1 MAFKYYAALQASDG
15 TKTLPRAMSLHNPN
29 SADITLE
36 LTPASAGLIFYPF
49 TGSADVLSSIVT
61 LPNLRAAQAATDYD
75 LVTVT
80 GYGSGADITVT
91 TTNVGSDLGD
101 FAAGHTS
108 GAYFAGNGIPFG
120 DGVQTYE
127 PETDGSGTGFKVKFA
142 VTGTAQSQ
150 TITNLEVIAAGTGYA
165 AGDVL
170 TFTAAD
176 EGTFTRTLTAA
187 DITDVF
193 NPTTAVIKSTE
204 TGENYQDGDLLQFTM
219 SEDITVGEVTTTYTY
234 VVQLRVAQ
242 ADLAGSTFNYVLGSG
257 VTTPFQAS
265 KFKVLGTDDRA
276 VTAID

>member
-1 MAFKYYAALQASDG
+1 MAFKYYPALQATDG
-15 TKTLPRAMSLHNPN
+15 AQTLPRSMSLHNPN
-29 SADITLE
+29 TADIELE
-36 LTPASAGLIFYPF
+36 LTPASAGLDFQSF
-49 TGSADVLSSIVT
+49 TGNADVLSSIVT
-61 LPNLRAAQAATDYD
+61 LPNLRAAQGATDYD
-75 LVTVT
+75 LDTVT

-101 FAAGHTS
+101 FAATHTA

-127 PETDGSGTGFKVKFA
+127 PTTDGSGTGFKVRFA

-150 TITNLEVIAAGTGYA
+150 SLDNLEVINAGTGYA
-165 AGDVL
+165 VGEVL
-170 TFTAAD
+170 TFTAED
-176 EGTFTRTLTAA
+176 EGEFTRTLTAA

-193 NPTTAVIKSTE
+193 NPTTAVIKS
-204 TGENYQDGDLLQFTM
+204 GVVGKDYQAGDLLQFTM

-234 VVQLRVAQ
+234 VVQLRVSQ

-257 VTTPFQAS
+257 VTTPFQVS
-265 KFKVLGTDDRA
+265 KFKVLGTNDRA